1 MCILWFRTCDE
12 PPQLHDRI
20 SKAAYGFKKKT
31 EIGAYGSGGEPEDN
45 PLRQE
50 ALCLQMREGWV
61 RKRKEGKDSE

>member
-1 MCILWFRTCDE
+1 MGL
-12 PPQLHDRI
+12 
-20 SKAAYGFKKKT
+20 KKT

>member
-1 MCILWFRTCDE
+1 MGL
-12 PPQLHDRI
+12 
-20 SKAAYGFKKKT
+20 KKT

-50 ALCLQMREGWV
+50 ALCLPMREGWV